1 MLQPPNSSQL
11 CKRHLSPFLPSRASE
26 VEIIHTVSLL
36 TASCSF
42 TSFLP
47 HLPTEPREHPTELLT
62 QVPDILF
69 VATC

>member
-11 CKRHLSPFLPSRASE
+11 CKGPLSAFLPSRASE
-26 VEIIHTVSLL
+26 AGIIHAVSLL

-42 TSFLP
+42 TSFPP
-47 HLPTEPREHPTELLT
+47 HLPAEPREHPAELLT
-62 QVPDILF
+62 QVPGILF